1 MFARLVMKRALPL
14 KLTDSADLKDWQKS
28 ASAHSSD
35 TTPIPPPSQPTLKKY
50 IKATATCMRKDMS
63 KHMRTILEKN
73 VLPSANIQFDLWK
86 GSHKRHE
93 LGIHLNCTDIDT
105 GAGAVVHFCLGIYH
119 ITTAHTADNII
130 ATIEEILG
138 PAGYNIREFVNSGSS
153 DNATNVV
160 SPVQRMRLTQVG
172 CQAHKQGQPGC
183 EALWGGSCP
192 ARSTPMKWK
201 ISNEISI
208 LKYLIMAFSLSE
220 KIVIQIVFI
229 HILEQV
235 TFLKY

>member
-1 MFARLVMKRALPL
+1 M
-14 KLTDSADLKDWQKS
+14 
-28 ASAHSSD
+28 
-35 TTPIPPPSQPTLKKY
+35 
-50 IKATATCMRKDMS
+50 
-63 KHMRTILEKN
+63 
-73 VLPSANIQFDLWK
+73 LPSANIQFDLWK

-160 SPVQRMRLTQVG
+160 SAVKRMRLTQVG
-172 CQAHKQGQPGC
+172 LGCQVPGTQGQPGC
-183 EALWGGSCP
+183 EGLCGGEV
-192 ARSTPMKWK
+192 A
-201 ISNEISI
+201 
-208 LKYLIMAFSLSE
+208 
-220 KIVIQIVFI
+220 Q
-229 HILEQV
+229 LEAPR
-235 TFLKY
+235 

>member
-1 MFARLVMKRALPL
+1 MKRALPL
-14 KLTDSADLKDWQKS
+14 KLADSADLRDWQKS

-50 IKATATCMRKDMS
+50 IKATATCMRNDMS
-63 KHMRTILEKN
+63 KHMRNILKKN

-105 GAGAVVHFCLGIYH
+105 GAVVHFCLGIYH

-160 SPVQRMRLTQVG
+160 SAVKRMRLTQVG
-172 CQAHKQGQPGC
+172 CQAHKVNLAVKASVGGKLPSSL
-183 EALWGGSCP
+183 EAP
-192 ARSTPMKWK
+192 R
-201 ISNEISI
+201 
-208 LKYLIMAFSLSE
+208 
-220 KIVIQIVFI
+220 
-229 HILEQV
+229 
-235 TFLKY
+235 

>member
-1 MFARLVMKRALPL
+1 MILYVQ
-14 KLTDSADLKDWQKS
+14 T
-28 ASAHSSD
+28 HE
-35 TTPIPPPSQPTLKKY
+35 KY
-50 IKATATCMRKDMS
+50 PEEKCATVA
-63 KHMRTILEKN
+63 
-73 VLPSANIQFDLWK
+73 VPSANIQFDLWK

-160 SPVQRMRLTQVG
+160 SAVKRMRLTQVG
-172 CQAHKQGQPGC
+172 CQAHKVNLAVKLCGGEVAQL
-183 EALWGGSCP
+183 EAP
-192 ARSTPMKWK
+192 R
-201 ISNEISI
+201 
-208 LKYLIMAFSLSE
+208 
-220 KIVIQIVFI
+220 
-229 HILEQV
+229 
-235 TFLKY
+235 

>member
-14 KLTDSADLKDWQKS
+14 KLADSADLRDWQKS

-50 IKATATCMRKDMS
+50 IKATATCMRNDMS
-63 KHMRTILEKN
+63 KHMRNILKKN

-105 GAGAVVHFCLGIYH
+105 GEVVHFCLGIYH

-160 SPVQRMRLTQVG
+160 SAVKRMCLTQVG
-172 CQAHKQGQPGC
+172 CQAHKVNLAVKLCGGEVAQL
-183 EALWGGSCP
+183 EAAP
-192 ARSTPMKWK
+192 PDEMED
-201 ISNEISI
+201 IE
-208 LKYLIMAFSLSE
+208 
-220 KIVIQIVFI
+220 
-229 HILEQV
+229 
-235 TFLKY
+235 